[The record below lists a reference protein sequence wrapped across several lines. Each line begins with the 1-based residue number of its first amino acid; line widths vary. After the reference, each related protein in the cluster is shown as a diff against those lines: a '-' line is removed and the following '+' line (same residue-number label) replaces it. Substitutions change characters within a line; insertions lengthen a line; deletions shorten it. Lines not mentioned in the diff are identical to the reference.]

1 MGRIWAL
8 GPGCIQPPSGII
20 KQGLPHLPLR
30 DARLTSVPAHVCM
43 HTRADTGVR
52 AHPRTHPPGFPTS
65 VIMGLQLCV
74 RTTFPDPVSELGALW
89 AGSPRVMLMR
99 KQAIS
104 FMNSTSPPWQSWQV
118 GV

>member
-1 MGRIWAL
+1 
-8 GPGCIQPPSGII
+8 
-20 KQGLPHLPLR
+20 
-30 DARLTSVPAHVCM
+30 M

-89 AGSPRVMLMR
+89 AGSPQGDVDEEASHLIYEQYFTPM
-99 KQAIS
+99 AILAGGGIIS
-104 FMNSTSPPWQSWQV
+104 PIFWRRILRLREFNSLA
-118 GV
+118 